1 MSAPRPLLAAPAI
14 AAIALLAALSPA
26 ALADGGTVILRRD
39 AGPFSVTLFAPGLPL
54 RAGETDLSVLVQAR
68 ASGEVLFDPTVVLSL
83 AADAASAPSA
93 TVRLTHG
100 LATNRLLQAANVDFP
115 HAGKWLVT
123 LDVSRG
129 SDRAT
134 LTTELSVEPNR
145 SRATLVWFY
154 LLLPMVVILLFAAN
168 QVLKRPRKTP

>member
-1 MSAPRPLLAAPAI
+1 M
-14 AAIALLAALSPA
+14 

-68 ASGEVLFDPTVVLSL
+68 ASGEVLLDPTVDLSL
-83 AADAASAPSA
+83 SPGAPQT
-93 TVRLTHG
+93 TVRLTH
-100 LATNRLLQAANVDFP
+100 AMAANRLLQAANVDFP
-115 HAGKWLVT
+115 RAGKWLVT
-123 LDVSRG
+123 LDVRRG

-145 SRATLVWFY
+145 SRAIIVWFY
-154 LLLPMVVILLFAAN
+154 LILPVVVILLFAAN
-168 QVLKRPRKTP
+168 QALKRRPPPSRRGSAEP